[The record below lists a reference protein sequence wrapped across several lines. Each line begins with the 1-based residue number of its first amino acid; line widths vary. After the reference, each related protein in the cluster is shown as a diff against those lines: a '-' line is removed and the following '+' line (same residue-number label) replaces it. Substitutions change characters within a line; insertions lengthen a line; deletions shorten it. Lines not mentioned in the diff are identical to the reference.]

1 MPQFGIVGG
10 RIDRDPHLTEEGRVE
25 DSLMGLAVCRNKT
38 GTVDGKDN
46 ILLQQVHIMDDLVI
60 GTLQEGGV
68 DADYRQHSLAG
79 KARCKGHSMLLC
91 HAHIKETLGVGVCKE
106 LQARTVF
113 HGGRDGT
120 DLLVFRALLVQDI
133 AEHRRERLL
142 GSHLRVRD
150 AVDQI
155 KGRNTVEVTGVA
167 LSRGIALAFL
177 GHDMQEM
184 GAGLPVDIA
193 QDSFKLRLI
202 VTIKRTIIVEA
213 HILKHGRMIHCPAHH
228 SLAVLDRRF
237 QRWADD
243 RHAIQKGTHIFL
255 GIVIAAGGAQMAQV
269 AGQRAHILGNG
280 HLVVVQDDQQIVQ
293 PADIVHPLVDH
304 TAGKGTI
311 TNEGNHLSRLA
322 PQLFGPGNAHS
333 QRERGV
339 AVTSNK
345 SIMLTF
351 VGVRETGNAIQLPQ
365 LGKALAAAGQQLVG
379 IALMAYIKH
388 DLIRGGGQ
396 HPVQSHRQLHST
408 QIGCQMAA
416 GL

>member
-1 MPQFGIVGG
+1 MPQFGIVRG
-10 RIDRDPHLTEEGRVE
+10 RIDRDPHLTEEGRIE

-68 DADYRQHSLAG
+68 DTDHRKHSLAG
-79 KARCKGHSMLLC
+79 EARCKGHSMLLC

-106 LQARTVF
+106 LQTRTIL
-113 HGGRDGT
+113 HCGRDGT

-142 GSHLRVRD
+142 WSHLRVWD

-213 HILKHGRMIHCPAHH
+213 HILEHG
-228 SLAVLDRRF
+228 
-237 QRWADD
+237 
-243 RHAIQKGTHIFL
+243 
-255 GIVIAAGGAQMAQV
+255 
-269 AGQRAHILGNG
+269 
-280 HLVVVQDDQQIVQ
+280 
-293 PADIVHPLVDH
+293 
-304 TAGKGTI
+304 
-311 TNEGNHLSRLA
+311 
-322 PQLFGPGNAHS
+322 
-333 QRERGV
+333 
-339 AVTSNK
+339 
-345 SIMLTF
+345 
-351 VGVRETGNAIQLPQ
+351 
-365 LGKALAAAGQQLVG
+365 
-379 IALMAYIKH
+379 
-388 DLIRGGGQ
+388 
-396 HPVQSHRQLHST
+396 
-408 QIGCQMAA
+408 
-416 GL
+416 